1 MLVAPG
7 LPEKKQEKK
16 TGKPMSKI
24 GWCTLLRGGGGFIN
38 ISRDR
43 AYLIAGGSLIA
54 PGHYISLRHQPSF
67 FTSFSVII
75 FDQPFAGMHQP
86 SPTY

>member
-7 LPEKKQEKK
+7 LPEKK
-16 TGKPMSKI
+16 TGKKNGKTHVKNRLVYFI
-24 GWCTLLRGGGGFIN
+24 TGGGGFIN

>member
-16 TGKPMSKI
+16 RENPYQKSVGV
-24 GWCTLLRGGGGFIN
+24 LYYGGGGFIN

-43 AYLIAGGSLIA
+43 AYLIARGSLIA

-67 FTSFSVII
+67 FKSFSVII